1 MYSFFL
7 RIHLSV
13 LFLRIRL
20 PSKIYFFS
28 LSLARP
34 LRSFDTVALA
44 FTLCAFILTS
54 IGLEFVKNLSK
65 KLERNVTGKV
75 CVVRSR
81 CSGESRLTV
90 SNWLSRASV
99 SIVRWHNLY
108 NLKLKY
114 VLFCRAK
121 ETKFND
127 NNNEKREKE
136 DTR

>member
-1 MYSFFL
+1 MDLMYSFFL

-20 PSKIYFFS
+20 SSKIYFS

-65 KLERNVTGKV
+65 KLGKKRNGKS
-75 CVVRSR
+75 VRCQISMFRRVATNGFKLAVSR
-81 CSGESRLTV
+81 QRLDCSL
-90 SNWLSRASV
+90 AQ
-99 SIVRWHNLY
+99 SI
-108 NLKLKY
+108 
-114 VLFCRAK
+114 
-121 ETKFND
+121 
-127 NNNEKREKE
+127 
-136 DTR
+136 